1 MAMTRAIRWSSTEKI
16 YEELGLESLKS
27 IRWYRKIS
35 FLYNVL
41 ESESPSYFFNTL
53 PNSNRQRQA
62 RNSGNIPSFFVKHDY
77 FKNYFFPPA
86 ITKWN

>member
-1 MAMTRAIRWSSTEKI
+1 MTRAIRWSSTEKI

-27 IRWYRKIS
+27 IRWYRKMS

-62 RNSGNIPSFFVKHDY
+62 RNSGNIPSFFVKHVY